1 MFPYT
6 YATNK
11 LIESNYVADSAES
24 NYQTDVIVN
33 QIPYV
38 INFETMTQKRNDGK
52 FTTERNIQRT
62 RRQVR
67 HLS

>member
-52 FTTERNIQRT
+52 FTT
-62 RRQVR
+62 
-67 HLS
+67 